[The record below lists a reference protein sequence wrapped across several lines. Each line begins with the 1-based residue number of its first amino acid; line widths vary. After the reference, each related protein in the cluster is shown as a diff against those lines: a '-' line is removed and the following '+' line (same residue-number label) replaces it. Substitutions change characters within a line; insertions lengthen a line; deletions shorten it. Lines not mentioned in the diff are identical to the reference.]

1 MWEGGCMSEC
11 MGIVGRAGRVRVPVQ
26 AEHVHMQNLCS
37 KRDIVPGER
46 NPSRDK

>member
-1 MWEGGCMSEC
+1 MSEC
-11 MGIVGRAGRVRVPVQ
+11 VSIEAGGVEGRVRVPVQ
-26 AEHVHMQNLCS
+26 AEHVHMQNLRS